1 MLRRYLISTRK
12 LACRNGAALLMSAAA
27 GLFAIPAAQ
36 AFDGNEPT
44 VQGNVTAIFKF
55 GFFAEKQGN
64 KGEAVEAY
72 RDAARQGHKGAR
84 WKLANMYA
92 AGDGVTE
99 NDLEAFRIFQ
109 GIVNQGAEPGTQDAS
124 FVANALVSLSDYI
137 RTGIPETPVVADP
150 RRARELLWQ
159 AAANFGEPNAQFKLG
174 DMFLM
179 GEGGP
184 ADPLKAAQWFNLAAQ
199 KGHAGAQAKLGHL
212 LFERGQTVRGLSF
225 MTKALANASPDDRA
239 WIRRMQE
246 DAFAVSSEGD
256 RRTAIAL
263 TQTSAQ

>member
-1 MLRRYLISTRK
+1 MLRRYLISQGKIVR
-12 LACRNGAALLMSAAA
+12 RSSVALLLSAATVVA
-27 GLFAIPAAQ
+27 SAPLAQ
-36 AFDGNEPT
+36 AFDDAEPSMR
-44 VQGNVTAIFKF
+44 GNVAAIFKF
-55 GFFAEKQGN
+55 GFFAEKKGN

-92 AGDGVTE
+92 AGDGVPE
-99 NDLEAFRIFQ
+99 DDLEAFRIFQ

-184 ADPLKAAQWFNLAAQ
+184 ADPRKAAQWFNLAAQ

-212 LFERGQTVRGLSF
+212 LFERGQTVRGLAY
-225 MTKALANASPDDRA
+225 MTKALAVASPEDRA

-246 DAFAVSSEGD
+246 DAFAVSSEVD

-263 TQTSAQ
+263 TQTAAQ

>member
-1 MLRRYLISTRK
+1 MLRRYLISYRQLIART
-12 LACRNGAALLMSAAA
+12 GAVALLGTVAVTAAPSQA
-27 GLFAIPAAQ
+27 L
-36 AFDGNEPT
+36 AFDETNQS
-44 VQGNVTAIFKF
+44 VRGNVTAIFKF
-55 GFFAEKQGN
+55 GFFAEKKGN

-92 AGDGVTE
+92 AGDGVAE
-99 NDLEAFRIFQ
+99 DDLEAFRIFQ

-124 FVANALVSLSDYI
+124 FVAHALVSLSDYI
-137 RTGIPETPVVADP
+137 RSGIPETPIHADP

-174 DMFLM
+174 EMLLN
-179 GEGGP
+179 GEGGSAEP
-184 ADPLKAAQWFNLAAQ
+184 KQAARWFNLAAQ
-199 KGHAGAQAKLGHL
+199 KGHAGAQARLGTML
-212 LFERGQTVRGLSF
+212 VERGKTVRGLSF
-225 MTKALANASPDDRA
+225 LTEALANASPQDRQ
-239 WIRRMQE
+239 WIRTMHE
-246 DAFAVSSEGD
+246 EAFAVASEVD

>member
-1 MLRRYLISTRK
+1 MLRRYLTTSGNRFGRT
-12 LACRNGAALLMSAAA
+12 GTAALASAALILA
-27 GLFAIPAAQ
+27 AIPAAY
-36 AFDGNEPT
+36 AFDDNDT
-44 VQGNVTAIFKF
+44 SVRGNVTAIFKF
-55 GFFAEKQGN
+55 GFFAEKEGN

-109 GIVNQGAEPGTQDAS
+109 GIVNQGAEPGSQDAS
-124 FVANALVSLSDYI
+124 FVAHALVSLSDYI

-174 DMFLM
+174 DMLLK
-179 GEGGP
+179 GEGGA
-184 ADPLKAAQWFNLAAQ
+184 ADPRQAARWFNLASQ
-199 KGHAGAQAKLGHL
+199 KGHAGAQAMLGQM
-212 LFERGQTVRGLSF
+212 LFERGKTVRGLSLL
-225 MTKALANASPDDRA
+225 TTALSNASPEDRV
-239 WIRRMQE
+239 WIRTMQE
-246 DAFAVSSEGD
+246 DAFAVSSEVD

-263 TQTSAQ
+263 TQTSPQ